1 MPADDDRASG
11 PSHDSEAAGAP
22 QVRPRSLKR
31 LTIRGSVWTFAGY
44 GITQTIRLGGNIV
57 LTRLLFR
64 EAFGLMV
71 MINIYLQGLAML
83 TDLGIAPSIVQN
95 PKAEDP
101 AFLRTAWTLQL
112 LRGLGLWLGAL
123 AFTLPA
129 AWYFNQPA
137 LRYFLPVAGLNLL
150 IVSLDST
157 NLHLLHRHVNVP
169 LQTQLSVITQVA
181 GLMVSMA
188 GALAWRIYAE
198 VRILNTMFVTF
209 SAGGDW
215 RQLQFDDSFYWM
227 GVWALVIGNLAGMI
241 FHTLLTYQIPG
252 QRMGFAWRKEYAHQL
267 IHFGKWIFVSSLLTF
282 LANNLD
288 RTVLAR
294 FLDVGM
300 LGVYGI
306 ANTFAGSITGLLHSL
321 SKRVLFPVYAE
332 MARERPEALQ
342 KHSTRIRLLLMTI
355 TLPVLWGMV
364 LAGPEFIRFVY
375 QPEYWSAGRLLQM
388 LACGSILSGM
398 ATPVEVVFLAVGDSF
413 RHFLMMLSRSAMLL
427 LAMSVGGWLN
437 GSEGIIWGVVLAPA
451 LHYPFLSLLGRK
463 YGVWVPWLDASG
475 VMLSAVVLAAG
486 LGCKYLILG

>member
-1 MPADDDRASG
+1 MPDDPASG
-11 PSHDSEAAGAP
+11 PSHDPVTADAPAA
-22 QVRPRSLKR
+22 RPRSLKR
-31 LTIRGSVWTFAGY
+31 LAIRGSVWTFAGY
-44 GITQTIRLGGNIV
+44 GITQVIRLGGNII
-57 LTRLLFR
+57 LTSLLFR

-95 PKAEDP
+95 PRAEDP
-101 AFLRTAWTLQL
+101 EFLRTAWTLQL

-123 AFTLPA
+123 AFTYPA

-137 LRYFLPVAGLNLL
+137 LRVFLPVAGLNLL

-157 NLHLLHRHVNVP
+157 NLHLLHRHVNVA
-169 LQTQLSVITQVA
+169 LQTLLSVIAQVA
-181 GLMVSMA
+181 GLIVSVT
-188 GALAWRIYAE
+188 GALLWRVYAE
-198 VRILNTMFVTF
+198 FRTLNTMLEAA
-209 SAGGDW
+209 SSGGDW
-215 RQLQFDDSFYWM
+215 RHVQFDESFYWM
-227 GVWALVIGNLAGMI
+227 GVWALVGGTLVGMV

-252 QRMGFAWRKEYAHQL
+252 PRMGFAWRKEYAHQL

-306 ANTFAGSITGLLHSL
+306 AYMFASSIVELLRTL
-321 SKRVLFPVYAE
+321 SNRVLFPVYAE
-332 MARERPEALQ
+332 MARERPEALR
-342 KHSTRIRLLLMTI
+342 KRSTHVRLLLMAV

-375 QPEYWSAGRLLQM
+375 QPGYWDAGYLLQL

-398 ATPVEVVFLAVGDSF
+398 AAPVEVVFLAVGDSF
-413 RHFLMMLSRSAMLL
+413 RHFLTMLSRSATLL
-427 LAMSVGGWLN
+427 LAMAIGGYLN
-437 GSEGIIWGVVLAPA
+437 GSAGIIWGVVLAPA
-451 LHYPFLSLLGRK
+451 LQYPFLSALGRK
-463 YGVWVPWLDASG
+463 YGVWVPWLDALG
-475 VMLSAVVLAAG
+475 VVVSALVLAAG
-486 LGCKYLILG
+486 LWCKRLILG